1 MVRGRNNPEI
11 INGREF
17 DEEGFDR
24 TNASTWVEYK
34 VDKKRLIKAYKGKGS
49 FARFNLLVWK
59 LIFYKAWFSAT
70 GATLFRPFARNA
82 TVTHRTKK
90 GDWWERGRGTG
101 GNNDI
106 GLRGYTL
113 LSSSPSIVTWTS
125 SPSPNPLIYAPF
137 GQFYSLLVFLQIGIA
152 VLFLSLSAL
161 HSVYTHSVSFSF
173 VLSLF
178 HSPSF
183 ASSFSAIPIIIA
195 SRAFS
200 DCLLFAYLRVA
211 IRPHFLSFIIS
222 LYYSFSR
229 LLLREKKGG
238 KNRHALVERG
248 SRALLKFRSPRDLLR
263 IFYERIFSNS
273 RARSEMKVKMR
284 FFLFFKLIFER
295 ASNGQIVRGGN
306 VVYIERV
313 HGVRYTIRRCNS
325 AGNYYA
331 TRTNDTSP
339 GLRYRVSP
347 RSKFPNNRACA
358 FI

>member
-152 VLFLSLSAL
+152 VLFLSLSL
-161 HSVYTHSVSFSF
+161 RFTLRVYPLCVLLLCPFSLSFSLLCIQLQCHPHHYCFSRILGLF
-173 VLSLF
+173 VICLSPCRHSSPFSQLYYIALLF
-178 HSPSF
+178 F
-183 ASSFSAIPIIIA
+183 FTAASTREEGGKKSSRSGWTRFSSAAEISFSTGFVAN
-195 SRAFS
+195 F
-200 DCLLFAYLRVA
+200 LREN
-211 IRPHFLSFIIS
+211 FQQ
-222 LYYSFSR
+222 FSR
-229 LLLREKKGG
+229 SKWNE
-238 KNRHALVERG
+238 
-248 SRALLKFRSPRDLLR
+248 
-263 IFYERIFSNS
+263 
-273 RARSEMKVKMR
+273 SENA
-284 FFLFFKLIFER
+284 LFFF
-295 ASNGQIVRGGN
+295 
-306 VVYIERV
+306 
-313 HGVRYTIRRCNS
+313 
-325 AGNYYA
+325 
-331 TRTNDTSP
+331 
-339 GLRYRVSP
+339 
-347 RSKFPNNRACA
+347 
-358 FI
+358 

>member
-101 GNNDI
+101 GKQRYRSERIHASFFFPFHCYVDI
-106 GLRGYTL
+106 VPLPKPAYLRAFRT
-113 LSSSPSIVTWTS
+113 
-125 SPSPNPLIYAPF
+125 
-137 GQFYSLLVFLQIGIA
+137 
-152 VLFLSLSAL
+152 VLFAFSLSANWNSRSLSLSL
-161 HSVYTHSVSFSF
+161 SPLYTPRIPTLCPSP
-173 VLSLF
+173 LS
-178 HSPSF
+178 
-183 ASSFSAIPIIIA
+183 
-195 SRAFS
+195 
-200 DCLLFAYLRVA
+200 
-211 IRPHFLSFIIS
+211 FLSFILPPLHPAS
-222 LYYSFSR
+222 VPSPS
-229 LLLREKKGG
+229 LLLLAHSRTVCYLLISVSPFVPIFSALLYRSIILFHGCFYARRRGG

-248 SRALLKFRSPRDLLR
+248 SRALLKFRSRSPRDLLR

-284 FFLFFKLIFER
+284 FFFFKLIFER

-331 TRTNDTSP
+331 TRTNATSL
-339 GLRYRVSP
+339 GLRYRCLSTFEIP
-347 RSKFPNNRACA
+347 E
-358 FI
+358 